1 MTATAARVGLVIAL
15 ASGCVSPSAY
25 RELPLRRQPDGVAVD
40 PISRFDE
47 DAQTA
52 TPADGLAI
60 LKSPPDDRVAVKTV
74 LDFLTAMTHEDTE
87 GIRREF
93 TSDCQQIDPERG
105 ARDNAINAWAR
116 RFSRFDYTSLD
127 VSQLFDEDA
136 VVAGVVGPGEDV
148 GCVVGEAEDFEPL
161 GVGVGERR
169 AFAEIFAQVRGVGA
183 GAAVADDVDESARV
197 VALIDGAGEILH
209 CSVIKLTHLSFD
221 ELDVRLRMQR
231 GTEHRYPPR
240 HLLVSE
246 GETTQVQV
254 VKLAGLADPRCYKM
268 KIDQHR
274 QPDQEK

>member
-127 VSQLFDEDA
+127 VSQLFDEA
-136 VVAGVVGPGEDV
+136 EFVVARADSIDETWAERAGWPRLAEAPEDTDVIVVVPIRSPTTRLGRLFGPSLGFLLRRSDARFSIHRIV
-148 GCVVGEAEDFEPL
+148 EDFP
-161 GVGVGERR
+161 VTR
-169 AFAEIFAQVRGVGA
+169 
-183 GAAVADDVDESARV
+183 
-197 VALIDGAGEILH
+197 
-209 CSVIKLTHLSFD
+209 
-221 ELDVRLRMQR
+221 
-231 GTEHRYPPR
+231 
-240 HLLVSE
+240 
-246 GETTQVQV
+246 
-254 VKLAGLADPRCYKM
+254 
-268 KIDQHR
+268 
-274 QPDQEK
+274 